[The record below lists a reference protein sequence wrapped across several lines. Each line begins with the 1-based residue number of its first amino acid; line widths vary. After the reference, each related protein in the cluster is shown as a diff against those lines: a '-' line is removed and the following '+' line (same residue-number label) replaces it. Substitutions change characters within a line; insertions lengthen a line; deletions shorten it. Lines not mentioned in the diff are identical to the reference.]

1 MQNIYRYKDLEKSVF
16 SPELGIDT
24 DEKLTEFYIT
34 METPIK
40 VVVFDDNKR
49 IRDSLEILFTSHT
62 GFQWL
67 GSYMNASAATDLV
80 EIHSP
85 DVVLMDIEMPGING
99 IEATHDIKKEH
110 PEQAIIMLTTFDDD
124 DKVFDAICAGAS
136 GYVLKSQSLTDLI
149 DAVKEVH
156 SGGVPMTPSIARKV
170 LDIFKKKNAPAEA
183 EAFELTDREKEVL
196 KHLVNGSSYKMIAD
210 KMNVSYE
217 TIHSHI
223 KNIYKKLHVNSV
235 SEAVSMALRHRV

>member
-1 MQNIYRYKDLEKSVF
+1 
-16 SPELGIDT
+16 
-24 DEKLTEFYIT
+24 

-40 VVVFDDNKR
+40 VLVFDDNKR

-62 GFQWL
+62 GFEWL
-67 GSYMNASAATDLV
+67 GSYMNALEATDQV

-99 IEATHDIKKEH
+99 IEATQGIKREH
-110 PEQAIIMLTTFDDD
+110 PEQAIIMLTTFDDE

-149 DAVKEVH
+149 DAVKDVH
-156 SGGVPMTPSIARKV
+156 MGGVPMTPSIARKM
-170 LDIFKKKNAPAEA
+170 LDLFKQKNAPLKAE
-183 EAFELTDREKEVL
+183 EFELTDREKEVL
-196 KHLVNGSSYKMIAD
+196 KHLVNGRSYKMIAD
-210 KMNVSYE
+210 NLKVSYE
-217 TIHSHI
+217 TVHSHI

-235 SEAVSMALRHRV
+235 SAAVSTALRHRL

>member
-1 MQNIYRYKDLEKSVF
+1 
-16 SPELGIDT
+16 
-24 DEKLTEFYIT
+24 

-40 VVVFDDNKR
+40 VLVFDDNKR

-62 GFQWL
+62 GFEWL
-67 GSYMNASAATDLV
+67 GSYMNASEATDQV

-99 IEATHDIKKEH
+99 IEATQDIKREH

-124 DKVFDAICAGAS
+124 EKVFDAICAGAS
-136 GYVLKSQSLTDLI
+136 GYVLKSRPLTDLI
-149 DAVKEVH
+149 DAVKDVH
-156 SGGVPMTPSIARKV
+156 MGGVPMTPSIARKM
-170 LDIFKKKNAPAEA
+170 LDLFKQKNAPLKAE
-183 EAFELTDREKEVL
+183 EFELTYREKEVL

-210 KMNVSYE
+210 NLKVSYE
-217 TIHSHI
+217 TVHSHI

-235 SEAVSMALRHRV
+235 SAAVSTALRHRL